1 MSDQHDFSPVRAL
14 DENGLPVPGARA
26 FFYVPGTNAPRDVF
40 ADEAETIL
48 HPSPLLASNAGVF
61 PAIWCSEL
69 VKCTV
74 TDPSGVVL
82 PGYPMQIAMRSFGG
96 GSAADS
102 VSFSPTVDITADTVQ
117 DAIEESFTKNS
128 DRLDGL
134 GDLAALDTI
143 TADQVAAAAKRLRAE
158 GVATPTDNEFPTVL
172 AMTGHVSDVAALRI
186 PRTAGY
192 VNTTVSIA
200 TGPGL
205 QTFTHGLGGLP
216 ALAQF
221 FLLCTS
227 AEHGYAVGDYYGPI
241 SAETFADGA
250 NYGLVAAM
258 NATQI
263 KVRADILGMLT
274 TSGTRVSPTPANWS
288 LVIRLWA

>member
-14 DENGLPVPGARA
+14 DENGLPVPGALA
-26 FFYVPGTNAPRDVF
+26 YFDIPGTGAPRDVF

-48 HPSPLLASNAGVF
+48 HPRPLVANSAGVF
-61 PAIWCSEL
+61 LAVWSSEE

-74 TDPSGVVL
+74 TTPSGVTL
-82 PGYPMQIAMRSFGG
+82 PGYPMQVAMRSFGG
-96 GSAADS
+96 GSAAAS
-102 VSFSPTVDITADTVQ
+102 VSFAPFGELDADNVQ
-117 DAIEESFTKNS
+117 DAIEQSFTLNS

-134 GDLAALDTI
+134 GDLAALNTI
-143 TADQVAAAAKRLRAE
+143 TAAHVADAAKRLRAE
-158 GVATPTDNEFPTVL
+158 GVASPTDNEFPTVL
-172 AMTGHVSDVAALRI
+172 AMTGHVNDVALTRI

-192 VNTTVSIA
+192 LNTTVSIA
-200 TGPGL
+200 SGPGL
-205 QTFTHGLGGLP
+205 QTFAHGLGGMP

-221 FLLCTS
+221 FLRCT
-227 AEHGYAVGDYYGPI
+227 ADEHGFVAGDWYGPI
-241 SAETFADGA
+241 SAETFAEGA

-263 KVRADILGMLT
+263 KVRTDILGMLT
-274 TSGTRVSPTPANWS
+274 TSGTRVSPTPANWA

>member
-14 DENGLPVPGARA
+14 DENGLPVPSARA

-48 HPSPLLASNAGVF
+48 HPSPLLANSAGVF
-61 PAIWCSEL
+61 PAIWCSEQ

-82 PGYPMQIAMRSFGG
+82 PGYPMQVAMRSFGG

-102 VSFSPTVDITADTVQ
+102 VSFSPTVEITADTVQ
-117 DAIEESFTKNS
+117 DAIEQSFTINS

-134 GDLAALDTI
+134 GDLAALNTI
-143 TADQVAAAAKRLRAE
+143 TAAEVAAAAKRLRAE
-158 GVATPTDNEFPTVL
+158 GVASPTDNEFPTVL
-172 AMTGHVSDVAALRI
+172 AMTGHVDDVADTKFS
-186 PRTAGY
+186 RTAGY
-192 VNTTVSIA
+192 VNTTVSIDA
-200 TGPGL
+200 GL
-205 QTFTHGLGGLP
+205 GVQTLTHGLGGLP
-216 ALAQF
+216 ALAQC
-221 FLLCTS
+221 FLRCT
-227 AEHGYAVGDYYGPI
+227 ANEHGYVTGDYYGPI

-250 NYGLVAAM
+250 DNGLALAL
-258 NATQI
+258 NATQA
-263 KVRADILGMLT
+263 KVRADNLRMIS
-274 TSGTRVSPTPANWS
+274 TSGTRVAPTAANWA